1 MCVMPENCVHI
12 QNNKE
17 TTTGCGNVKH
27 FATEEPTMPFFLSN
41 SQQSL
46 CHTVMRSYA
55 ILSYLF
61 ARCHQCDRINT
72 VLGPLDTALQKCPR

>member
-27 FATEEPTMPFFLSN
+27 FATEEPTMPFFL
-41 SQQSL
+41 
-46 CHTVMRSYA
+46 CEVMPFFH
-55 ILSYLF
+55 IYL
-61 ARCHQCDRINT
+61 
-72 VLGPLDTALQKCPR
+72 LGVTNVIV